1 MPLSSRFHLR
11 DLQLKKSLET
21 DLELVER
28 EITSA
33 IQSEFPFATAA
44 ATHLVGAGGKR
55 FRPLLTLLAAR
66 VGSGV
71 NDDVITACVVAELTH
86 VATLYHDDV
95 MDEAPLRRGTDSA
108 NSRWGNTVAILTGD
122 FLFAKVS
129 RELAGLGPE
138 AVRIHA
144 ETFERLCIGQINET
158 RGPQDGQ
165 NAIGHHVQ
173 VLADK
178 TGSLIAT
185 SLRYGAM
192 FAGVDETTTQ
202 ALTEY
207 GERIGVAFQ
216 LADDIVD
223 LASDTADSGK
233 TPGTDLREG
242 VPTLTTLL
250 VRASDRP
257 EDAELAHILS
267 APITDEVVV
276 QQVLQELRAH
286 PALQQAKDMAQQWS
300 LQARMMLN
308 DVPAGAPRDAL
319 ASLCDYVVDRS
330 G

>member
-1 MPLSSRFHLR
+1 MRLGSRFHLR
-11 DLQLKKSLET
+11 DLKLKAELES
-21 DLELVER
+21 DLALVER
-28 EITSA
+28 EIEAA

-66 VGSGV
+66 MGTGV
-71 NDDVITACVVAELTH
+71 NPHVITAAVVAELTH

-95 MDEAPLRRGTDSA
+95 MDQAPLRRGTDSA
-108 NSRWGNTVAILTGD
+108 NARWGNTVAILTGD

-129 RELAGLGPE
+129 RALAGLGPE

-158 RGPQDGQ
+158 RGPQNDQ
-165 NAIGHHVQ
+165 DPINHHVQ

-192 FAGVDETTTQ
+192 FANVDVTTIG

-216 LADDIVD
+216 LVDDIVD
-223 LASDTADSGK
+223 LASDSEESGK

-250 VRASDRP
+250 VKSHARSQ
-257 EDAELAHILS
+257 DAELVATLS
-267 APITDEVVV
+267 APIADEATI
-276 QQVLQELRAH
+276 QQVILELRGH
-286 PALQQAKDMAQQWS
+286 PAME
-300 LQARMMLN
+300 QARAIASDWSMQARSSLSA
-308 DVPAGAPRDAL
+308 VPSGPAREAL
-319 ASLCDYVVDRS
+319 ASLCDYVIERT

>member
-1 MPLSSRFHLR
+1 MRLRSRLPLR
-11 DLQLKKSLET
+11 DLRLKAALDA
-21 DLELVER
+21 DLERVEA
-28 EITSA
+28 EIDLA

-44 ATHLVGAGGKR
+44 AAHLLGAGGKR

-66 VGSGV
+66 FGDGV
-71 NDDVITACVVAELTH
+71 NDDVIRAAVVAELTH

-129 RELAGLGPE
+129 RSLAELGPD

-158 RGPQDGQ
+158 RGPQGEDD
-165 NAIGHHVQ
+165 AISHHLR
-173 VLADK
+173 VLSDK

-192 FAGVDETTTQ
+192 FSGVDHATTV
-202 ALTEY
+202 ALTQY
-207 GERIGVAFQ
+207 GENIGVAFQ
-216 LADDIVD
+216 LADDLVD
-223 LASDTADSGK
+223 LVSDSEDSGK

-242 VPTLTTLL
+242 VPTLATLL
-250 VRASDRP
+250 VTQMARP
-257 EDAELAHILS
+257 QDADLLVALAG
-267 APITDEVVV
+267 PIAEESVVSEVLA
-276 QQVLQELRAH
+276 QLRAH
-286 PALQQAKDMAQQWS
+286 DAIGQARDIASQWS
-300 LQARMMLN
+300 GRARDAL
-308 DVPAGAPRDAL
+308 VGLPAGAPRDAL
-319 ASLCDYVVDRS
+319 ASLCDYVVERT

>member
-1 MPLSSRFHLR
+1 MRLRSRFLLR
-11 DLQLKKSLET
+11 DLHLKSALDA
-21 DLELVER
+21 DLGRVEDD
-28 EITSA
+28 IALA
-33 IQSEFPFATAA
+33 IQSEFPFATSAA
-44 ATHLVGAGGKR
+44 AHLVTAGGKR

-71 NDDVITACVVAELTH
+71 NQDVIRAAVVAELTH

-95 MDEAPLRRGTDSA
+95 MDDAALRRGAPSA
-108 NSRWGNTVAILTGD
+108 NARWGNTVAILTGD

-129 RELAGLGPE
+129 RELAELGPD

-158 RGPQDGQ
+158 LGPRGDDD
-165 NAIGHHVQ
+165 AISHHLK

-192 FAGVDETTTQ
+192 FAGLDDAVTA

-207 GERIGVAFQ
+207 GENIGVAFQ

-223 LASDTADSGK
+223 IMSDTEDSGK

-250 VRASDRP
+250 VKQMARA
-257 EDAELAHILS
+257 EDEDLIALLS
-267 APITDEVVV
+267 GPITEETLV
-276 QQVLQELRAH
+276 QETLANLRQH
-286 PALQQAKDMAQQWS
+286 DALGEARTIAGQWS
-300 LQARMMLN
+300 TRARAALAS
-308 DVPAGAPRDAL
+308 VPAGAPREAL
-319 ASLCDYVVDRS
+319 ASLCDYVVERT

>member
-1 MPLSSRFHLR
+1 MPLGSRFHLR
-11 DLQLKKSLET
+11 DLQLKLALES
-21 DLELVER
+21 DLERVER
-28 EITSA
+28 EISLA
-33 IQSEFPFATAA
+33 IESEFPFATAA
-44 ATHLVGAGGKR
+44 ASHLVGAGGKR

-66 VGSGV
+66 IGTGV
-71 NDDVITACVVAELTH
+71 NPNVITAAVVAELTH

-108 NSRWGNTVAILTGD
+108 NARWGNTVAILTGD

-129 RELAGLGPE
+129 RALAGLGPE

-165 NAIGHHVQ
+165 DPIAHHVQ

-192 FAGVDETTTQ
+192 FADVDTATTA
-202 ALTEY
+202 ALTQY

-216 LADDIVD
+216 LVDDIVD
-223 LASDTADSGK
+223 LASDSAASGK

-250 VRASDRP
+250 VASHARAQDT
-257 EDAELAHILS
+257 ELVATLS
-267 APITDEVVV
+267 GPIADEATV
-276 QQVLQELRAH
+276 QQVIAELRTH
-286 PALQQAKDMAQQWS
+286 PAIE
-300 LQARMMLN
+300 QARAIASDWATQARSALAG
-308 DVPAGAPRDAL
+308 VPAGPAREAL
-319 ASLCDYVVDRS
+319 ASLCDYVVERT

>member
-1 MPLSSRFHLR
+1 MRLGSRFHLR
-11 DLQLKKSLET
+11 DLQLKKALES
-21 DLELVER
+21 DLDRVEQ
-28 EITSA
+28 EIATA

-66 VGSGV
+66 MGTGV
-71 NDDVITACVVAELTH
+71 NPNVITAAVVAELTH

-108 NSRWGNTVAILTGD
+108 NARWGNTVAILTGD

-158 RGPQDGQ
+158 RGPQSGQ
-165 NAIGHHVQ
+165 DPIDHHVQ

-192 FAGVDETTTQ
+192 FADVDPVTTT

-207 GERIGVAFQ
+207 GEKIGVAFQ
-216 LADDIVD
+216 LVDDIVD
-223 LASDTADSGK
+223 LASDTEDSGK

-250 VRASDRP
+250 VKSHARS
-257 EDAELAHILS
+257 EDEDLVATLS
-267 APITDEVVV
+267 APIEDETKV
-276 QQVLQELRAH
+276 QEVIAELRIH
-286 PALQQAKDMAQQWS
+286 PAID
-300 LQARMMLN
+300 QARAIASDWATQARNALTG
-308 DVPAGAPRDAL
+308 VPSGAARDAL
-319 ASLCDYVVDRS
+319 MSLCDYVVERT